1 MSVESSVSQ
10 KPINSKRSTKLS
22 NESVVK
28 FTEEIKTVAEE
39 KSKLTEVSRPTPKKL
54 VWCGIEATVAI
65 TTGGRKLARLKRENI
80 NKRPVINGVSGVAR
94 PGELLALMGSSG
106 AGKTTLMNILARLKT
121 EGVEY
126 SGSVTVNGVEISQAE
141 MRKISAYVQ
150 QIDLFCGTLTVREQL
165 TYSAMM
171 RMSSKF
177 SWEEKMKTLEETIV
191 DMNLT
196 ECENMLIGIKNK
208 IRGIPFG
215 EKKRLAFACEATKDL
230 THSGFRMSV
239 FQILTNPEIL
249 FADEPTS
256 GLDAF
261 MATQVAMA
269 LRSIA
274 NKGKT
279 VISVIHQPSS
289 AIFKMFD
296 KVCFMADGRVA
307 YNGPVSRICEFFES
321 FNDPYFRC
329 PESYNPAD
337 FVITKVSIRPD
348 RMEKDK
354 ARVEKI
360 IAHYEQSE
368 IGIAMRAEIEKVQSR
383 VGDAPKKTK
392 GYASSFLTQFWCL
405 FLRSFKTTLRDPTLM
420 KVRTAQVLITAVI
433 IGLVNFRTTLSGA
446 TVQNV
451 EGILYNCVRDMNFLF
466 LFPSINAIT
475 SELPIF
481 YREHKARIYSTP
493 TYFLAKSVAELPQ
506 YTVLPII
513 YSAIVYWMTAYF
525 GACTFEDEGTA
536 VTYVPIMVLPMLV
549 FGGFYVQAR
558 NIPIYYYPLWFKYG
572 FESLQANHWHK
583 IKNIPCKIG
592 EICPAKNGY
601 ELLARRGMESA
612 SVLGWMTILFS
623 FTVILRCLALGTL
636 MFRVRFLK

>member
-10 KPINSKRSTKLS
+10 KLINSKRSTKLS

-28 FTEEIKTVAEE
+28 FTEEIKTVTEEE
-39 KSKLTEVSRPTPKKL
+39 KSKLKEVSRPTPKKL
-54 VWCGIEATVAI
+54 VWCNIEATVAI
-65 TTGGRKLARLKRENI
+65 TTGGRKLARFKSKNI
-80 NKRPVINGVSGVAR
+80 NKRPVIKGVSGVAR
-94 PGELLALMGSSG
+94 PGELLALMGGSG

-121 EGVEY
+121 KGVEY
-126 SGSVTVNGVEISQAE
+126 SGSVTVNGVEISQTE

-165 TYSAMM
+165 TYS
-171 RMSSKF
+171 
-177 SWEEKMKTLEETIV
+177 TIA

-208 IRGIPFG
+208 IKGIPFG
-215 EKKRLAFACEATKDL
+215 ERKRLAFACE
-230 THSGFRMSV
+230 V
-239 FQILTNPEIL
+239 LTNPEIL

-296 KVCFMADGRVA
+296 KVCFMADGRIA

-337 FVITKVSIRPD
+337 FVITKMSIRPD
-348 RMEKDK
+348 RVEKDK

-368 IGIAMRAEIEKVQSR
+368 IGIAMQAEIEKVQSR
-383 VGDAPKKTK
+383 MGNAQEKTK
-392 GYASSFLTQFWCL
+392 SYASSFLTQFWCL

-420 KVRTAQVLITAVI
+420 KVRVAQVLITAVI

-446 TVQNV
+446 TVQNI
-451 EGILYNCVRDMNFLF
+451 EGVLYNCVRDMNFLF
-466 LFPSINAIT
+466 LFPSINVIT

-493 TYFLAKSVAELPQ
+493 AYFLAKSMAELPQ

-513 YSAIVYWMTAYF
+513 YSVIVYWMTGLYPELFTFILFMVICILITYVAVSVAYF
-525 GACTFEDEGTA
+525 GACAFEDEGTA

-612 SVLGWMTILFS
+612 SVLGWMAILFF
-623 FTVILRCLALGTL
+623 FTIILRCLALGTL
-636 MFRVRFLK
+636 MLRVRFLK